1 MNIIF
6 AEVRMKLASILK
18 LNILG
23 IKSAFRIA
31 IIMRTNHNLCISLW
45 TTCLLRW
52 IRRVSGSRHMDKHF
66 EAVLSSWHFWQNHL
80 SGNFS
85 LQQNIYAYQY
95 IAEKECVSWYVNT
108 IGQIDKISLISYWDL
123 ILSSVWSNLDFRQL
137 FFFFFWGGGG
147 GDSLSNPYS
156 PVALRF

>member
-1 MNIIF
+1 MYETMNIIF
-6 AEVRMKLASILK
+6 TELRMKLANILK

-23 IKSAFRIA
+23 IKSAFRRCFIA
-31 IIMRTNHNLCISLW
+31 IVMRRNHNLCISLW

-66 EAVLSSWHFWQNHL
+66 EAVLSSRHFLQNHL

-95 IAEKECVSWYVNT
+95 IAEKEWVSWNVNT
-108 IGQIDKISLISYWDL
+108 VGLIDKIRLLSYSDLL
-123 ILSSVWSNLDFRQL
+123 ILSSVWSNIDFLSSGEGQL
-137 FFFFFWGGGG
+137 HP
-147 GDSLSNPYS
+147 DEVKL
-156 PVALRF
+156 

>member
-6 AEVRMKLASILK
+6 TELRMKLANILK

-23 IKSAFRIA
+23 IKSAFRRCFIA
-31 IIMRTNHNLCISLW
+31 IVMRRNHNLCISLW

-66 EAVLSSWHFWQNHL
+66 EAVLSSWHFLQNHL

-95 IAEKECVSWYVNT
+95 IAEKEWVSWNVNT
-108 IGQIDKISLISYWDL
+108 VGLIDKIRLLSYSDLL
-123 ILSSVWSNLDFRQL
+123 ILSSVWSNIDFLSSGEGQL
-137 FFFFFWGGGG
+137 HP
-147 GDSLSNPYS
+147 DEVKL
-156 PVALRF
+156 

>member
-1 MNIIF
+1 MYETMNIIF
-6 AEVRMKLASILK
+6 TELRMKLANILK

-23 IKSAFRIA
+23 IKSAFRRCFIA
-31 IIMRTNHNLCISLW
+31 IVMRRNHNLCISLW

-66 EAVLSSWHFWQNHL
+66 EAVLSSWHFLQNHL

-95 IAEKECVSWYVNT
+95 IAEKEWVSWNVNT
-108 IGQIDKISLISYWDL
+108 VGLIDKIRLLSYSDLL
-123 ILSSVWSNLDFRQL
+123 ILSSVWSNIDFLSSGEGQL
-137 FFFFFWGGGG
+137 HP
-147 GDSLSNPYS
+147 DEVKL
-156 PVALRF
+156 